1 MSNFD
6 NQQLSVRVS
15 SDSVSSGNNTSG
27 LTVAVS
33 KAGGRSNVTLHYSV
47 GSSTSVFLEGRN
59 PDGANTWR
67 TVVEYDTTQSGTPD
81 TDTTREPY
89 LAFQEYRARV
99 DTTGIDIT
107 LELSATR

>member
-6 NQQLSVRVS
+6 HQQLGVRVA

-27 LTVAVS
+27 LTVTLQ
-33 KAGGRSNVTLHYSV
+33 GHGRSNVSLHYSV
-47 GSSTSVFLEGRN
+47 GSSTSVYLEGRN
-59 PDGANTWR
+59 PDGADVWR
-67 TVVEYDTTQSGTPD
+67 EITEFDTTTSNTDD
-81 TDTTREPY
+81 TDTVREPY